1 MRSYYRYYQG
11 MDYAATL
18 LSRLPGASKRDN
30 GMRRLVETLKDYLPD
45 EHVAQVVKA
54 YAFGAD
60 AHKGQTRK
68 SGEPYI
74 THPVAVAQ
82 ELAEMRLDSQA
93 ICAAILHD
101 VVEDTPASLEELEEL
116 FGPEVAQL
124 VDAVSKLDQIQ
135 FRSRAEAQAESFRK
149 MMLAMIED
157 IRVILVKLSDR
168 LHNMQTLGSMPVAK
182 KKRIA
187 RETLDIYA
195 PIANRLGINRMKIE
209 LEDLGFKHL
218 HPYRY
223 RVLENALKKSK
234 GSHRQI
240 VKRITEE
247 FSKAMAE
254 EDISGQVIGREKHLY
269 SIYRKMNEKKRALSD
284 IVDVYGFRVI
294 VDDVNTCYQ
303 ALGLIH
309 GLYKPMPGRFKDYIA
324 IPRINGYQSLHTTLF
339 GPKGLPLEV
348 QIRTHDMDRVAE
360 AGVASHWIY
369 KADEKADATPQR
381 RAREWLANLAEIQQS
396 GTSEEFLESVKV
408 DLFPDKIYVFTPKG
422 DIMPLPKGATT
433 VDFAYAVHTDIG
445 NRCVSAK
452 IDRGLVPLRTPLQN
466 GQTVEIITSRGAKPN
481 PNWLTFVRS
490 AKARTAIRN
499 HMKNLRTVESVDLG
513 RRLLDKS
520 LKDLGSSLRKVGKV
534 RLASALEELG
544 LSTTAELFEQL
555 GLGERLAPLTARM
568 LVGVDA
574 SGETDEREA
583 SLVIAGTE
591 GMVVSY
597 GKCCYPIPG
606 DEVMGYLTAGRGV
619 VVHRNT
625 CGNLRI
631 FRKQPEKWI
640 TVTWETGLDKDF
652 SSQIQAETSNRT
664 GVLAEVAATIADC
677 GSNIEQV
684 EVLGRHD
691 DCSVLS
697 FLLTVKDRTHLAR
710 IMRSVRKMPNVM
722 KVTRE
727 CA

>member
-1 MRSYYRYYQG
+1 
-11 MDYAATL
+11 MDYAATI
-18 LSRLPGASKRDN
+18 LSRLPGASRRDK
-30 GMRRLVETLKDYLPD
+30 GVRQLVDTLESYLPD
-45 EHVAQVVKA
+45 DQVAQVLEA
-54 YAFGAD
+54 YEFGAV
-60 AHKGQTRK
+60 AHKGQSRK

-82 ELAEMRLDSQA
+82 ELAEMHLDSEA

-101 VVEDTPASLEELEEL
+101 VVEDTPATLGEIQEK
-116 FGPEVAQL
+116 FGEDVAL
-124 VDAVSKLDQIQ
+124 IVDGVSKLDQIQ

-168 LHNMQTLGSMPVAK
+168 LHNMQTLGAMPAVK

-195 PIANRLGINRMKIE
+195 PIANRLGINRLKNQ

-218 HPYRY
+218 HPFRY

-234 GSHRQI
+234 GSQKQI
-240 VKRITEE
+240 VKRISDQ
-247 FSKAMAE
+247 FSKAMG
-254 EDISGQVIGREKHLY
+254 EDGIEGEVIGRQKHLY
-269 SIYRKMNEKKRALSD
+269 SIYRKMAEKKRVLSD
-284 IVDVYGFRVI
+284 VVDVYGFRII
-294 VDDVNTCYQ
+294 VDDVSTCYQ
-303 ALGLIH
+303 TLGLVH
-309 GLYKPMPGRFKDYIA
+309 QLYKPMPGRFKDYIA

-348 QIRTHDMDRVAE
+348 QIRTRDMDRVAE
-360 AGVASHWIY
+360 SGVASHWIY
-369 KADEKADATPQR
+369 KADEKSDATPQR
-381 RAREWLANLAEIQQS
+381 RAREWLSNLAELQQS
-396 GTSEEFLESVKV
+396 GTSEEFLESVRV

-445 NRCVSAK
+445 NRTVAAK
-452 IDRGLVPLRTPLQN
+452 INRGLVPLRTPLQN

-481 PNWLTFVRS
+481 PTWLTFVRS

-499 HMKNLRTVESVDLG
+499 HMKNLRSTESVDLG
-513 RRLLDKS
+513 KRLLDKS
-520 LKDLGSSLRKVGKV
+520 LKDIGSSLRKVGKV
-534 RLASALEELG
+534 RMSEALEELALG
-544 LSTTAELFEQL
+544 SAEDLYEQV
-555 GLGERLAPLTARM
+555 GLGERLAPLTAR
-568 LVGVDA
+568 LLIGTTEK
-574 SGETDEREA
+574 SEPDEPTA

-597 GKCCYPIPG
+597 AKCCYPLPG
-606 DEVMGYLTAGRGV
+606 DDVMGYLTAGRGV
-619 VVHRNT
+619 VVHRNN
-625 CGNLRI
+625 CGNLSN

-640 TVTWETGLDKDF
+640 AVSWEKDIDREF
-652 SSQIQAETSNRT
+652 HCQIQCETRNRT
-664 GVLAEVAATIADC
+664 GVLAEVAATIADS

-684 EVLGRHD
+684 EVISRHED
-691 DCSVLS
+691 VSILT
-697 FLLTVKDRTHLAR
+697 FLLQVHDRIHLAQ
-710 IMRSVRKMPNVM
+710 IMRNVRKMPNVIR
-722 KVTRE
+722 VSRD

>member
-1 MRSYYRYYQG
+1 
-11 MDYAATL
+11 MDYAATI
-18 LSRLPGASKRDN
+18 LSRLPGASRRDK
-30 GMRRLVETLKDYLPD
+30 GVRRLVDTLETYLPED
-45 EHVAQVVKA
+45 QVSRVLEA
-54 YAFGAD
+54 YEFGAA
-60 AHKGQTRK
+60 AHEGQTRK

-82 ELAEMRLDSQA
+82 ELAEMHLDSEA

-101 VVEDTPASLEELEEL
+101 VVEDTPATLEEIQEK
-116 FGPEVAQL
+116 FGEDVAL
-124 VDAVSKLDQIQ
+124 IVDGVSKLDQIQ

-168 LHNMQTLGSMPVAK
+168 LHNMETLGAMPAVK

-195 PIANRLGINRMKIE
+195 PIANRLGINRLKVQ

-218 HPYRY
+218 HPFRY

-234 GSHRQI
+234 GSQRQI
-240 VKRITEE
+240 VKRISDQ
-247 FSKAMAE
+247 FVKAMAE
-254 EDISGQVIGREKHLY
+254 DDIEGDVIGREKHLY
-269 SIYRKMNEKKRALSD
+269 SIYKKMAEKKRVLSD
-284 IVDVYGFRVI
+284 VVDVYGFRII
-294 VDDVNTCYQ
+294 VDDVSTCYQ
-303 ALGLIH
+303 TLGLVH
-309 GLYKPMPGRFKDYIA
+309 QLYKPMPGRFKDYIA

-348 QIRTHDMDRVAE
+348 QIRTRHMDRVAE
-360 AGVASHWIY
+360 SGVASHWVY
-369 KADEKADATPQR
+369 KADEKSDATPQR
-381 RAREWLANLAEIQQS
+381 RAREWLANLAELQQS

-422 DIMPLPKGATT
+422 DIMPLPKGSTT

-445 NRCVSAK
+445 DRAVAAK
-452 IDRGLVPLRTPLQN
+452 INRQLVPLRTQLQN

-499 HMKNLRTVESVDLG
+499 HMKNLRAVESIDLG

-534 RLASALEELG
+534 RMNEVLQELG
-544 LSTTAELFEQL
+544 LNGTEELFEQL
-555 GLGERLAPLTARM
+555 GLGERLAPLTARI
-568 LVGVDA
+568 LVGVDEEGKA
-574 SGETDEREA
+574 NENVA

-597 GKCCYPIPG
+597 AKCCYPLPG
-606 DEVMGYLTAGRGV
+606 DTVMGYLTAGRGV
-619 VVHRNT
+619 VIHRNV
-625 CGNLRI
+625 CGNLSN

-640 TVTWETGLDKDF
+640 AVTWEKKIDRDF
-652 SSQIQAETSNRT
+652 HCQIQCETRNRT
-664 GVLAEVAATIADC
+664 GVLAEVAATIADS

-684 EVLGRHD
+684 EVISRHED
-691 DCSVLS
+691 ISVLT
-697 FLLTVKDRTHLAR
+697 FLLQVHDRIHLAQ
-710 IMRSVRKMPNVM
+710 IMRNVRKMANVIR
-722 KVTRE
+722 VSRD

>member
-1 MRSYYRYYQG
+1 
-11 MDYAATL
+11 MDYAATI
-18 LSRLPGASKRDN
+18 LSKLPGASRRDN
-30 GMRRLVETLKDYLPD
+30 GVRQLVDTLETYLPD
-45 EHVAQVVKA
+45 EQVRKVLEA
-54 YAFGAD
+54 YEFGA
-60 AHKGQTRK
+60 AFHKGQTRK

-82 ELAEMRLDSQA
+82 ELGEMHLDSEA

-101 VVEDTPASLEELEEL
+101 VVEDTPATLEEIENK
-116 FGPEVAQL
+116 FGEEVAL
-124 VDAVSKLDQIQ
+124 IVDGVSKLDQIQ

-168 LHNMQTLGSMPVAK
+168 LHNMQTLGAMPAIK

-195 PIANRLGINRMKIE
+195 PIANRLGINRLKVQ

-234 GSHRQI
+234 GSQKQI
-240 VKRITEE
+240 VRRISDQ
-247 FSKAMAE
+247 FSKAMV
-254 EDISGQVIGREKHLY
+254 EDGISGEVIGREKHLY
-269 SIYRKMNEKKRALSD
+269 SIYRKMAEKKRVLSD
-284 IVDVYGFRVI
+284 VVDVYGFRII
-294 VDDVNTCYQ
+294 VDDVSTCYQ
-303 ALGLIH
+303 TLGLVH
-309 GLYKPMPGRFKDYIA
+309 QLYKPMPGRFKDYIA

-348 QIRTHDMDRVAE
+348 QIRTRDMDRVAE
-360 AGVASHWIY
+360 SGVASHWIY
-369 KADEKADATPQR
+369 KAGEKSDATPQR
-381 RAREWLANLAEIQQS
+381 RAREWLANLAELQQS

-433 VDFAYAVHTDIG
+433 VDFAYAVHTDVG
-445 NRCVSAK
+445 NRTVAAK
-452 IDRGLVPLRTPLQN
+452 INRGLVPLRTPLQN

-499 HMKNLRTVESVDLG
+499 HMKNLRSTESVDLG
-513 RRLLDKS
+513 KRLLDKS
-520 LKDLGSSLRKVGKV
+520 LKDLNSSLRKVGKV
-534 RLASALEELG
+534 RMSEALED
-544 LSTTAELFEQL
+544 LSLNNTSELFEQI
-555 GLGERLAPLTARM
+555 GLGERLAPLTARYLM
-568 LVGVDA
+568 GADDE
-574 SGETDEREA
+574 GENVEDVA

-597 GKCCYPIPG
+597 AKCCYPLPG
-606 DEVMGYLTAGRGV
+606 DDVMGYLTAGRGV
-619 VVHRNT
+619 VIHRNN
-625 CGNLRI
+625 CGNLSN

-640 TVTWETGLDKDF
+640 AVSWEKNIDREF
-652 SSQIQAETSNRT
+652 YCQIQCETRNRT

-677 GSNIEQV
+677 QSNIEQV
-684 EVLGRHD
+684 EVISRHE
-691 DCSVLS
+691 DCSVLT
-697 FLLTVKDRTHLAR
+697 FLLQVRNRIHLAQ
-710 IMRSVRKMPNVM
+710 IMRNVRKMPNVIR
-722 KVTRE
+722 VSRD

>member
-1 MRSYYRYYQG
+1 
-11 MDYAATL
+11 MDYAATI
-18 LSRLPGASKRDN
+18 LSKLPGASKRDF
-30 GMRRLVETLKDYLPD
+30 GLGQLVETLKTYLPD
-45 EHVAQVVKA
+45 DQVAQILKA
-54 YAFGAD
+54 YDFGAG
-60 AHKGQTRK
+60 AHDGQTRK
-68 SGEPYI
+68 TGEPYI
-74 THPVAVAQ
+74 THPIAVAQ
-82 ELAEMRLDSQA
+82 ELAEMHLDAQA
-93 ICAAILHD
+93 ISAAILHD
-101 VVEDTPASLEELEEL
+101 VVEDTAATLDDIEEN
-116 FGPEVAQL
+116 FGLEVAQL

-168 LHNMQTLGSMPVAK
+168 LHNMQTLGAMPAAK

-195 PIANRLGINRMKIE
+195 PIANRLGINRMKIQ
-209 LEDLGFKHL
+209 LEDLGFMHL
-218 HPYRY
+218 HPFRY
-223 RVLENALKKSK
+223 RVLDKALKKSK
-234 GSHRQI
+234 GTQRQI
-240 VKRITEE
+240 VKRISDE
-247 FSKAMAE
+247 FGKAMAE
-254 EDISGQVIGREKHLY
+254 EGIDGEIIGREKHLY
-269 SIYRKMNEKKRALSD
+269 SIYRKMAEKKRPLAD
-284 IVDVYGFRVI
+284 IVDVYGFRII

-303 ALGLIH
+303 TLGLIH
-309 GLYKPMPGRFKDYIA
+309 GLHKPMPGRFKDYIA

-348 QIRTHDMDRVAE
+348 QIRTREMDRVAE

-369 KADEKADATPQR
+369 KADEKSDATPQR

-445 NRCVSAK
+445 DRCVAAK
-452 IDRGLVPLRTPLQN
+452 LDRRLVPLRTPLQN
-466 GQTVEIITSRGAKPN
+466 GQTVEIITARGAKPN

-490 AKARTAIRN
+490 AKARSAIRN
-499 HMKNLRTVESVDLG
+499 HMKNLRSVESVDLG
-513 RRLLDKS
+513 KRLLDKS

-534 RLASALEELG
+534 RMASALEDLG
-544 LSTTAELFEQL
+544 LNNTAELFEQL

-568 LVGVDA
+568 LAGIDEAGTVD
-574 SGETDEREA
+574 EKTA

-606 DEVMGYLTAGRGV
+606 DDVMGYLTAGRGV
-619 VVHRNT
+619 VIHRNT
-625 CGNLRI
+625 CGNLSN

-640 TVTWETGLDKDF
+640 SVGWEKGLDKDF
-652 SSQIQAETSNRT
+652 SSQIQAETRNRT

-684 EVLGRHD
+684 EVLGRHE

-697 FLLTVKDRTHLAR
+697 FLLTVKDRTHLAK

-727 CA
+727 SA

>member
-1 MRSYYRYYQG
+1 
-11 MDYAATL
+11 MDYAATF
-18 LSRLPGASKRDN
+18 LSRLPGASRRDH
-30 GMRRLVETLKDYLPD
+30 GVRRLVETLETYLPD
-45 EHVAQVVKA
+45 DQVKKILAA
-54 YAFGAD
+54 YEFGATSHD
-60 AHKGQTRK
+60 GQTRK

-82 ELAEMRLDSQA
+82 ELGEMHLDSEA

-101 VVEDTPASLEELEEL
+101 VVEDTSATLEEIESR
-116 FGPEVAQL
+116 FGEEVAL
-124 VDAVSKLDQIQ
+124 IVDGVSKLDQIQ

-168 LHNMQTLGSMPVAK
+168 LHNMQTLGAMPAKK

-195 PIANRLGINRMKIE
+195 PIANRLGINRLKIQ

-223 RVLENALKKSK
+223 RVLEGALKKSK
-234 GSHRQI
+234 GSQKQI
-240 VKRITEE
+240 VRRISDQ
-247 FSKAMAE
+247 FGKAMAE
-254 EDISGQVIGREKHLY
+254 DHITGQVIGREKHLY
-269 SIYRKMNEKKRALSD
+269 SIYKKMAEKKRVLSD
-284 IVDVYGFRVI
+284 VVDVYGFRII
-294 VDDVNTCYQ
+294 VDDVSTCYQ
-303 ALGLIH
+303 TLGLVH
-309 GLYKPMPGRFKDYIA
+309 QLYKPMPGRFKDYIA

-348 QIRTHDMDRVAE
+348 QIRTRDMDRVAE
-360 AGVASHWIY
+360 SGVASHWIY

-381 RAREWLANLAEIQQS
+381 RAREWLANLAELQQS

-445 NRCVSAK
+445 NRAVAAK
-452 IDRGLVPLRTPLQN
+452 INRGLVPLRTPLQN
-466 GQTVEIITSRGAKPN
+466 GQTVEVITSRGAKPN

-499 HMKNLRTVESVDLG
+499 HMKNLRSVESVDLG
-513 RRLLDKS
+513 KRLLDKS
-520 LKDLGSSLRKVGKV
+520 LKDLNSSLRKVGKV
-534 RLASALEELG
+534 RMADAIEELALEN
-544 LSTTAELFEQL
+544 TDELFEQL
-555 GLGERLAPLTARM
+555 GLGERLAPLTARY
-568 LVGVDA
+568 LLGADEE
-574 SGETDEREA
+574 GETVEDVA

-591 GMVVSY
+591 GMVISY
-597 GKCCYPIPG
+597 AKCCYPLPG
-606 DEVMGYLTAGRGV
+606 DDVMGYLTAGRGV
-619 VVHRNT
+619 VIHRNN
-625 CGNLRI
+625 CGNLSN

-640 TVTWETGLDKDF
+640 AVSWEKDIDLEF
-652 SSQIQAETSNRT
+652 HCQIQCETRNRT
-664 GVLAEVAATIADC
+664 GVLAEVAATIADS

-684 EVLGRHD
+684 EVISRHE
-691 DCSVLS
+691 DCSVLT
-697 FLLTVKDRTHLAR
+697 FLLQVKDRIHLAQ
-710 IMRSVRKMPNVM
+710 IMRNVRKMPNVIR
-722 KVTRE
+722 VSRE

>member
-1 MRSYYRYYQG
+1 
-11 MDYAATL
+11 
-18 LSRLPGASKRDN
+18 
-30 GMRRLVETLKDYLPD
+30 MRRLVETLESYLPD
-45 EHVAQVVKA
+45 EQVARVLEA
-54 YAFGAD
+54 YEFGAA
-60 AHKGQTRK
+60 AHQGQTRK

-82 ELAEMRLDSQA
+82 ELGEMHLDSEA

-101 VVEDTPASLEELEEL
+101 VVEDTEASLEQIREQ
-116 FGPEVAQL
+116 FGEEVAL
-124 VDAVSKLDQIQ
+124 IVDGVSKLDQIQ

-168 LHNMQTLGSMPVAK
+168 LHNMQTLGAMPAAK

-195 PIANRLGINRMKIE
+195 PIANRLGINRLKVQ

-218 HPYRY
+218 HPFRY
-223 RVLENALKKSK
+223 RVLDNALKKSK
-234 GSHRQI
+234 GSQRQI
-240 VKRITEE
+240 VKRISEQFE
-247 FSKAMAE
+247 KAMK
-254 EDISGQVIGREKHLY
+254 EDGISGEVIGREKHLY
-269 SIYRKMNEKKRALSD
+269 SIYKKMAEKKRVLSD
-284 IVDVYGFRVI
+284 VVDVYGFRII
-294 VDDVNTCYQ
+294 VDDVTTCYQ
-303 ALGLIH
+303 TLGLVH
-309 GLYKPMPGRFKDYIA
+309 QLYKPMPGRFKDYIA

-348 QIRTHDMDRVAE
+348 QIRTRHMDRVAE
-360 AGVASHWIY
+360 SGVASHWVY
-369 KADEKADATPQR
+369 KADEKSDATPQR
-381 RAREWLANLAEIQQS
+381 RAREWLANLAELQQS

-445 NRCVSAK
+445 DRTVAAK
-452 IDRGLVPLRTPLQN
+452 INRGLVPLRTPLQN

-499 HMKNLRTVESVDLG
+499 HMKNLRSTESVDLG
-513 RRLLDKS
+513 KRLLDKS

-534 RLASALEELG
+534 RMAEALDELG
-544 LSTTAELFEQL
+544 LNNTSELFEQL
-555 GLGERLAPLTARM
+555 GLGERLAPLTARF
-568 LVGVDA
+568 LAGADED
-574 SGETDEREA
+574 GENEGDIA

-597 GKCCYPIPG
+597 AKCCYPLPG
-606 DEVMGYLTAGRGV
+606 DDVMGYLTAGRGV
-619 VVHRNT
+619 VIHRNT
-625 CGNLRI
+625 CGNLSN

-640 TVTWETGLDKDF
+640 AVSWEGKIDRDF
-652 SSQIQAETSNRT
+652 HCLIQCETRNRT
-664 GVLAEVAATIADC
+664 GVLAEVAATIADS

-684 EVLGRHD
+684 EVISRHED
-691 DCSVLS
+691 ISVLT
-697 FLLTVKDRTHLAR
+697 FLLQVHDRIHLAQ
-710 IMRSVRKMPNVM
+710 IMRNVRKMPNVIR
-722 KVTRE
+722 VSRE

>member
-1 MRSYYRYYQG
+1 
-11 MDYAATL
+11 MDYAATI
-18 LSRLPGASKRDN
+18 LSRLPGASRRDH
-30 GMRRLVETLKDYLPD
+30 GVRRLVETLKSYLAD
-45 EHVAQVVKA
+45 EQIDQILRA
-54 YAFGAD
+54 YEFGAS
-60 AHKGQTRK
+60 AHEGQTRK
-68 SGEPYI
+68 SGEAYI

-82 ELAEMRLDSQA
+82 ELADMHLDAQA
-93 ICAAILHD
+93 ITAAILHD
-101 VVEDTPASLEELEEL
+101 VVEDTSASLDDIEEN
-116 FGPEVAQL
+116 FGHEVAQL

-168 LHNMQTLGSMPVAK
+168 LHNMQTLGAMPAAK

-195 PIANRLGINRMKIE
+195 PIANRLGINSLKIK

-218 HPYRY
+218 HPLRY
-223 RVLENALKKSK
+223 RVLEKTLKKSK
-234 GSHRQI
+234 GTQRQI
-240 VKRITEE
+240 VKRISEE
-247 FSKAMAE
+247 FSKAMKE
-254 EDISGQVIGREKHLY
+254 EGINGEVIGREKHLY
-269 SIYRKMNEKKRALSD
+269 SIYRKMAEKRRPLSD
-284 IVDVYGFRVI
+284 IVDVYGFRII

-303 ALGLIH
+303 TLGLIH

-348 QIRTHDMDRVAE
+348 QIRTRHMDRVAE

-369 KADEKADATPQR
+369 KADEKTDATPQR
-381 RAREWLANLAEIQQS
+381 RAREWLSSLAEIQRS

-445 NRCVSAK
+445 DRCVAAK
-452 IDRGLVPLRTPLQN
+452 IDRALVPLRTQLQN
-466 GQTVEIITSRGAKPN
+466 GQTVEIVTARGAKPN

-499 HMKNLRTVESVDLG
+499 HMKNLRTAESIDIG
-513 RRLLDKS
+513 KRLLDKS
-520 LKDLGSSLRKVGKV
+520 LKDGGSSLRKIGKV
-534 RLASALEELG
+534 RMASALEELG
-544 LSTTAELFEQL
+544 LDKADELFEQL
-555 GLGERLAPLTARM
+555 GLGKRLAPLTARI
-568 LVGVDA
+568 LVGA
-574 SGETDEREA
+574 GEEDSA
-583 SLVIAGTE
+583 DDNVAGLVIAGTE
-591 GMVVSY
+591 GMIISY
-597 GKCCYPIPG
+597 AKCCHPIPG
-606 DEVMGYLTAGRGV
+606 DVVMGYLTAGRGV
-619 VVHRNT
+619 VIHRNT
-625 CGNLRI
+625 CGNLSN

-640 TVTWETGLDKDF
+640 AVTWEKDIEREF
-652 SSQIQAETSNRT
+652 TSQIQTETRNRT

-697 FLLTVKDRTHLAR
+697 FVLSVKDRGHLAR
-710 IMRSVRKMPNVM
+710 IMRDVRKMPNVLR
-722 KVTRE
+722 VSRD

>member
-1 MRSYYRYYQG
+1 V
-11 MDYAATL
+11 
-18 LSRLPGASKRDN
+18 
-30 GMRRLVETLKDYLPD
+30 RRLVETLESYLPD
-45 EHVAQVVKA
+45 EQVARVLEA
-54 YAFGAD
+54 YEFGAA
-60 AHKGQTRK
+60 AHQGQTRK

-82 ELAEMRLDSQA
+82 ELGEMHLDSEA

-101 VVEDTPASLEELEEL
+101 VVEDTEASLEQIREQ
-116 FGPEVAQL
+116 FGEEVAL
-124 VDAVSKLDQIQ
+124 IVDGVSKLDQIQ

-168 LHNMQTLGSMPVAK
+168 LHNMQTLGAMPAAK

-195 PIANRLGINRMKIE
+195 PIANRLGINRLKVQ

-218 HPYRY
+218 HPFRY
-223 RVLENALKKSK
+223 RVLDNALKKSK
-234 GSHRQI
+234 GSQRQI
-240 VKRITEE
+240 VKRISEQFE
-247 FSKAMAE
+247 KAMK
-254 EDISGQVIGREKHLY
+254 EDGISGEVIGREKHLY
-269 SIYRKMNEKKRALSD
+269 SIYKKMAEKKRVLSD
-284 IVDVYGFRVI
+284 VVDVYGFRII
-294 VDDVNTCYQ
+294 VDDVTTCYQ
-303 ALGLIH
+303 TLGLVH
-309 GLYKPMPGRFKDYIA
+309 QLYKPMPGRFKDYIA

-348 QIRTHDMDRVAE
+348 QIRTRHMDRVAE
-360 AGVASHWIY
+360 SGVASHWIY
-369 KADEKADATPQR
+369 KADEKSDATPQR
-381 RAREWLANLAEIQQS
+381 RAREWLANLAELQQS

-445 NRCVSAK
+445 DRTVAAK
-452 IDRGLVPLRTPLQN
+452 INRGLVPLRTPLQN

-499 HMKNLRTVESVDLG
+499 HMKNLRSTESVDLG
-513 RRLLDKS
+513 KRLLDKS

-534 RLASALEELG
+534 RMAEALDELG
-544 LSTTAELFEQL
+544 LNNTSELFEQL
-555 GLGERLAPLTARM
+555 GLGERLAPLTARF
-568 LVGVDA
+568 LAGADED
-574 SGETDEREA
+574 GENEGDIA

-597 GKCCYPIPG
+597 AKCCYPLPG
-606 DEVMGYLTAGRGV
+606 DDVMGYLTAGRGV
-619 VVHRNT
+619 VIHRNT
-625 CGNLRI
+625 CGNLSN

-640 TVTWETGLDKDF
+640 AVSWEGKIDRDF
-652 SSQIQAETSNRT
+652 HCLIQCETRNRT
-664 GVLAEVAATIADC
+664 GVLAEVAATIADS

-684 EVLGRHD
+684 EVISRHED
-691 DCSVLS
+691 ISVLT
-697 FLLTVKDRTHLAR
+697 FLLQVHDRIHLAQ
-710 IMRSVRKMPNVM
+710 IMRNVRKMPNVIR
-722 KVTRE
+722 VSRE

>member
-1 MRSYYRYYQG
+1 
-11 MDYAATL
+11 
-18 LSRLPGASKRDN
+18 
-30 GMRRLVETLKDYLPD
+30 MRRLIETLKSYLSD
-45 EHVAQVVKA
+45 EQIDPVLQA
-54 YAFGAD
+54 YKFGAS
-60 AHKGQTRK
+60 AHDGQTRK

-82 ELAEMRLDSQA
+82 ELAEMHLDAQA
-93 ICAAILHD
+93 IAAAILHD
-101 VVEDTPASLEELEEL
+101 VVEDTEASLGDIEEN
-116 FGPEVAQL
+116 FGHEVAQL
-124 VDAVSKLDQIQ
+124 VDGVSKLDQIQ

-168 LHNMQTLGSMPVAK
+168 LHNMQTLGAMPVAK

-195 PIANRLGINRMKIE
+195 PIANRLGINRLKIE
-209 LEDLGFKHL
+209 LEDLGFMHL
-218 HPYRY
+218 HPFRY
-223 RVLENALKKSK
+223 RVLEKALAKSK
-234 GSHRQI
+234 GSQRQI
-240 VKRITEE
+240 VKRISDE
-247 FSKAMAE
+247 FGKAMGE
-254 EDISGQVIGREKHLY
+254 EGIDGEVSGRTKHLY
-269 SIYRKMNEKKRALSD
+269 SIYNKMAEKKRPLSD
-284 IVDVYGFRVI
+284 IVDVYGFRII

-303 ALGLIH
+303 TLGLVH

-348 QIRTHDMDRVAE
+348 QIRTREMDRVAE

-369 KADEKADATPQR
+369 KADEKSDATPQR

-445 NRCVSAK
+445 DRCVAAK
-452 IDRGLVPLRTPLQN
+452 INRGLVPLRTPLQN
-466 GQTVEIITSRGAKPN
+466 GQTVEIITARGAKPN

-499 HMKNLRTVESVDLG
+499 HMKNLRSVESVDLG
-513 RRLLDKS
+513 KRLLDKS

-534 RLASALEELG
+534 RMAAVLEELG
-544 LSTTAELFEQL
+544 LNNTAELFEQL
-555 GLGERLAPLTARM
+555 GLGERLAPLTARI
-568 LVGVDA
+568 LVGVDEAGQADA
-574 SGETDEREA
+574 SVA

-597 GKCCYPIPG
+597 AKCCYPIPG
-606 DEVMGYLTAGRGV
+606 DDVMGYLTAGRGV
-619 VVHRNT
+619 VIHRNT
-625 CGNLRI
+625 CGNLSN
-631 FRKQPEKWI
+631 FRK
-640 TVTWETGLDKDF
+640 
-652 SSQIQAETSNRT
+652 
-664 GVLAEVAATIADC
+664 
-677 GSNIEQV
+677 
-684 EVLGRHD
+684 
-691 DCSVLS
+691 
-697 FLLTVKDRTHLAR
+697 
-710 IMRSVRKMPNVM
+710 
-722 KVTRE
+722 
-727 CA
+727 